1 MAEISL
7 YAYLEIDNV
16 TFNASDVRSIEFT
29 SSDEQ
34 IDAGGF
40 NTDGDTNTLSG
51 QRTKSVAVE
60 FYMNRAALKVHQILY
75 PLHRDRSIFDFE
87 TRANMNAA
95 VSATNQ
101 QLRGSARLPEWAEAK
116 TFGQVETLTLTFVSD
131 ISNPLEYYST

>member
-40 NTDGDTNTLSG
+40 NADGDTTTLSG
-51 QRTKSVAVE
+51 QRTKSVTVE
-60 FYMNRAALKVHQILY
+60 FYMNRAAGKVHQVLY

-87 TRANMNAA
+87 TRANMNNA

-101 QLRGSARLPEWAEAK
+101 QLRGSARLPEWGETK
-116 TFGQVETLTLTFVSD
+116 TFGQVETLSLTFVSD
-131 ISNPLEYYST
+131 ISNPLEYYAT